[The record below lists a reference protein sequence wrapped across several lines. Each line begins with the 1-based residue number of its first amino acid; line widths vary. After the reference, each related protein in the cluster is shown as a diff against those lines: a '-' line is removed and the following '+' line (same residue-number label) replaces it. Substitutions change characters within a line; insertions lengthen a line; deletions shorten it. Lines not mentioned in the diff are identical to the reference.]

1 MAATPPRLDDE
12 ARRAFVEEATGRAVT
27 DIIRRP
33 GGGRRQGYEVHLDG
47 GERCFL
53 RYDPSPLQPWDPYSL
68 RREAGVYRAL
78 TGSAVPV
85 ARVLGVHPEAQ
96 AVLLSHARGSAPFTA
111 IGDVQV
117 QRALQD
123 DLVDVLVALHALD
136 PGALDLPEL
145 GVVKTTAEHLAD
157 ELDIWEAL
165 YANDAR
171 PDPLLTAGFVWLRGT
186 APADGGRPSLVQGD
200 TGPGN
205 FLHEGGHITAV
216 VDWEFAHFGDPMED
230 LAWVST
236 RSVQEPL
243 PDFGA
248 LLRDYETRG
257 GRPVDAARVRYYRV
271 LVELRIAVL
280 GAQRLADRPR
290 GGEVGNGLA
299 FGQLHRKLLVE
310 ALSDALGV
318 DVPPLDEPDPPE
330 DEDDWL
336 YEEALD
342 QLRKVV
348 LPAVSDPFA
357 QRRTKGVARLVKYC
371 RANARWRDAIRTR
384 TAADLAAFLGA
395 DGADDADDADRAGG
409 ATPEQ
414 LEQLE
419 QLETELDRRLRTGAV
434 AVAAALPVLARKVQR
449 EVARSADVMGV
460 LARRGFDPIGTPAG

>member
-1 MAATPPRLDDE
+1 VTPPSLDAE
-12 ARRAFVEEATGRAVT
+12 GRRAFVEQATGREVT
-27 DIIRRP
+27 DIRRRP
-33 GGGRRQGYEVHLDG
+33 AGGRRQGYEVHLDG

-53 RYDPSPLQPWDPYSL
+53 RYDPTPLTPWDPYSL

-96 AVLLSHARGSAPFTA
+96 AVLLSHVRGNAPFTA
-111 IGDVQV
+111 IGDVHV

-123 DLVDVLVALHALD
+123 ELVDVLVALHAID
-136 PGALDLPEL
+136 PHGLDLPEL
-145 GVVKTTAEHLAD
+145 GAVKTTAEHLAD

-165 YANDAR
+165 YTNDAR
-171 PDPLLTAGFVWLRGT
+171 PEPLLTAGFAWLRAA
-186 APADGGRPSLVQGD
+186 APADGAGGADGGRPSLLQGD

-205 FLHEGGHITAV
+205 FLHDAGHITAV

-236 RSVQEPL
+236 RAVQEPL
-243 PDFGA
+243 PDFAA
-248 LLRDYETRG
+248 LLRDYEARG
-257 GRPVDAARVRYYRV
+257 GRPVDAVRVRYYRV

-280 GAQRLADRPR
+280 GARLADRPR

-310 ALSDALGV
+310 ALVDALGL
-318 DVPPLDEPDPPE
+318 DVAPLDEPDPPA

-348 LPAVSDPFA
+348 LPAVTDPFA
-357 QRRTKGVARLVKYC
+357 QLRTKGVARLVKYC

-384 TAADLAAFLGA
+384 TTADLAAFLGVE
-395 DGADDADDADRAGG
+395 G
-409 ATPEQ
+409 ATMEE
-414 LEQLE
+414 LEA
-419 QLETELDRRLRTGAV
+419 ELDRRLRTGGV
-434 AVAAALPVLARKVQR
+434 SVAAAVPVLARQVQR

-460 LARRGFDPIGTPAG
+460 LARRGFDPIA